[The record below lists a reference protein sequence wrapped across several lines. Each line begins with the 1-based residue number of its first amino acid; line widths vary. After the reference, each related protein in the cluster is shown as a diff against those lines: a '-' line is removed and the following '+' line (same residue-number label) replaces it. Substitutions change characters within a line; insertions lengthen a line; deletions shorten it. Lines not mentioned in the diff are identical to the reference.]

1 LHLDLYEICRTN
13 PQAREAWLCFMYQT
27 VKTFVL
33 SRVTAKSFRALPG
46 LDPALCV
53 VDSNAT
59 ASNVFSTPEN
69 ILLKWLQV
77 RRENEM
83 SVWDECVG

>member
-1 LHLDLYEICRTN
+1 
-13 PQAREAWLCFMYQT
+13 MYQT

-77 RRENEM
+77 
-83 SVWDECVG
+83 